1 MCDARVV
8 EERGRDVRNE
18 RMVSQ
23 QTYVI
28 AFEMKGIVDIRRLI
42 PGGPLTWS
50 KYSSKKPSIISILGL
65 LDVERESVSH
75 ISHSTLSRVEYSIN
89 QV

>member
-1 MCDARVV
+1 MSDARVV

-42 PGGPLTWS
+42 PGGPLT
-50 KYSSKKPSIISILGL
+50 
-65 LDVERESVSH
+65 
-75 ISHSTLSRVEYSIN
+75 
-89 QV
+89 